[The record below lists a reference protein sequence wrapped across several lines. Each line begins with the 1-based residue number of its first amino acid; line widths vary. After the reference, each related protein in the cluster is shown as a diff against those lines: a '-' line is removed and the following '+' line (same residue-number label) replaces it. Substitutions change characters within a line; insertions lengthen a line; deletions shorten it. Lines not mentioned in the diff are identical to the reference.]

1 MTAWWSSR
9 TTRERALLSAAAFL
23 MAVALIWQLVL
34 RPAINTLETA
44 KFNHDRAAQT
54 LARLD
59 RIETLLEQG
68 QAIAPAHVSSAGQSL
83 PALQAGAASVAEDLG
98 LSVTLSASAGSSAI
112 RFQVT
117 NAPGQ
122 TFFKWVEQVEAGL
135 GLAVISTSILQ
146 NPDGTLDAELEFGMD
161 TAP

>member
-9 TTRERALLSAAAFL
+9 TTREKALLSAAASL

-34 RPAINTLETA
+34 RPAINTLEAA

-68 QAIAPAHVSSAGQSL
+68 QIISPAHVSPAGQSL

-98 LSVTLSASAGSSAI
+98 LSVTPTVTAGSSTI
-112 RFQVT
+112 SFQIE
-117 NAPGQ
+117 NAPGE
-122 TFFKWVEQVEAGL
+122 TFFKWVEQVETGL
-135 GLAVISTSILQ
+135 GLAVISTSIIQ
-146 NPDGTLDAELEFGMD
+146 NPDGTLNADLEFGMD